1 MKIRKYFFTIVT
13 ILLLSNFQLLAQ
25 DGIMVGPGR
34 IYYKV
39 DAGGTGTQKVTVTNP
54 SDKAMDVGI
63 AINDWAYNAQGD
75 NLSFNPGT
83 QPTTCAD
90 WIQISPGAF
99 FTLPAKE
106 KKVVSIMLNVPQN
119 ANKDIPVHTA
129 MLYFTQLNPVDSKT
143 PSGAMMKVSMRI
155 GIKLYHSFS
164 QQEERDIDI
173 TDFKD
178 VADSTKASAGR
189 LELAFQNKSKVWVEG
204 KVNWELLNTQ
214 TGEKQKLED
223 LNFYSLPGD
232 NRILKQP
239 LPAKLAKGKYTATAI
254 VNYGNKDELKIAE
267 LEFER

>member
-1 MKIRKYFFTIVT
+1 
-13 ILLLSNFQLLAQ
+13 
-25 DGIMVGPGR
+25 
-34 IYYKV
+34 
-39 DAGGTGTQKVTVTNP
+39 
-54 SDKAMDVGI
+54 
-63 AINDWAYNAQGD
+63 
-75 NLSFNPGT
+75 
-83 QPTTCAD
+83 
-90 WIQISPGAF
+90 
-99 FTLPAKE
+99 
-106 KKVVSIMLNVPQN
+106 
-119 ANKDIPVHTA
+119 
-129 MLYFTQLNPVDSKT
+129 
-143 PSGAMMKVSMRI
+143 MMKVSMRI

-239 LPAKLAKGKYTATAI
+239 LPAKLAKGKYMATAI

-267 LEFER
+267 LEFVR